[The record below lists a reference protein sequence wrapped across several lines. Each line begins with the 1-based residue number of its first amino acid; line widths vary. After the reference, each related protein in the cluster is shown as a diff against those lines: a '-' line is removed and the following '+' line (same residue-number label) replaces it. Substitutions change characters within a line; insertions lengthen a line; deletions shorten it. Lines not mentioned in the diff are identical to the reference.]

1 MATETAALAPGS
13 EAIPDHKRAPA
24 RPGWIVGVAALDL
37 LAVGLGSVLYVLA
50 GFLSFA
56 PPRSELPDGWPT
68 LDGRVYWIGAPAMYL
83 TLMVVAVAVIT
94 FFGFIHGMSGAEQPV
109 TDAIMRSAV
118 TAALVVTDLVLIGIV
133 AFYRAGGPMPPLTA
147 EMIRSFTAL
156 VGVAIAFYFGATA
169 VVQLR
174 QPGHAS
180 AASTGGASPSSPAPA
195 PGTGASKTQ

>member
-118 TAALVVTDLVLIGIV
+118 TAALVVTDLVLIGI
-133 AFYRAGGPMPPLTA
+133 GP
-147 EMIRSFTAL
+147 
-156 VGVAIAFYFGATA
+156 
-169 VVQLR
+169 
-174 QPGHAS
+174 
-180 AASTGGASPSSPAPA
+180 PAR
-195 PGTGASKTQ
+195 